1 MNKKI
6 LITFLIINLIF
17 VIAAIL
23 TFSLMKFSYSGF
35 RITLLIIGSCAVIN
49 LIAIS
54 ILEYIIKDYKAK
66 KFSLILHSTVGVLAV
81 AGIYI
86 LNYTD
91 NYDDYKLVYIFSI
104 LGSIAFAI
112 ILFTVL
118 NFFIKEKSKKVYV
131 NKTLNK

>member
-23 TFSLMKFSYSGF
+23 TFSFMKFSYSGF

-54 ILEYIIKDYKAK
+54 ILEYKIKDYKAK

-86 LNYTD
+86 LNYTE

-104 LGSIAFAI
+104 LGSIAFVI
-112 ILFTVL
+112 VLFTVL
-118 NFFIKEKSKKVYV
+118 NFIIKEKPKKVYA